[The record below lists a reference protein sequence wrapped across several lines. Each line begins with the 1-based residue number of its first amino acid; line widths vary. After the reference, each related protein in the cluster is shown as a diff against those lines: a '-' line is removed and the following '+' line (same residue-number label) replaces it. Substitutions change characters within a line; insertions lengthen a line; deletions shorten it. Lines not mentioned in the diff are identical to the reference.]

1 MGWLFGVIS
10 VGGWEGV
17 GWLGGREGIEVGGL
31 RIERE
36 MAHLPTAIVIDNGTD
51 QMRVGTSGSTEP
63 RELCFGDE
71 AIWSYVFNRHVKT
84 PSCESPV
91 LLTEFPLTTQSDREK
106 TCRMMF
112 EGLGVPA
119 LYMAPQSLLALLS
132 SGRVTGCVVD
142 CGYDVTHTVPV
153 FEGHCLPHA
162 VRQLGL
168 GGQDVT
174 AHLALLLKE
183 SGAQFSSTTQ
193 EHDTMTIIKE
203 QMCYVSTDPSSE
215 TATTIIGST
224 DADYQL
230 PDGQM
235 LRVGS
240 ERFRAPEILFSPQTV
255 RMVTQGIPSLLVS
268 SVLESDADLWQLL
281 LDNAVLAGGSSLLP
295 GMGHRLREEA
305 SALAP
310 PGCRVGPVPVMDTA
324 WLGGSLLASLSIFG
338 DMCISALEYQE
349 MGSRINDCPL
359 SRECIVI
366 RPLDRST
373 GNHC

>member
-1 MGWLFGVIS
+1 
-10 VGGWEGV
+10 
-17 GWLGGREGIEVGGL
+17 
-31 RIERE
+31 
-36 MAHLPTAIVIDNGTD
+36 MAHLPTAVVIDNGTD
-51 QMRVGTSGSTEP
+51 QMRVGNSGSTEP
-63 RELCFGDE
+63 SLICKNVTGRSESNSSEGELCFGDEAWGRRDDLSVIRPMKRGRVVSWADME
-71 AIWSYVFNRHVKT
+71 AIWSYVFNMHVKT

-91 LLTEFPLTTQSDREK
+91 LLTEFPLTTQSDREN

-119 LYMAPQSLLALLS
+119 LYLAPQSLLALLS

-142 CGYDVTHTVPV
+142 CGYDVTHAVPV

-193 EHDTMTIIKE
+193 EHDTVTIIKE

-215 TATTIIGST
+215 TATTIIGSA

-235 LRVGS
+235 LRIGS
-240 ERFRAPEILFSPQTV
+240 ERFGAPEILFSPQTV

-310 PGCRVGPVPVMDTA
+310 QGDRVGPVPVMDTA
-324 WLGGSLLASLSIFG
+324 WLGGSLLSSLSIFG

-349 MGSRINDCPL
+349 MGSN
-359 SRECIVI
+359 VI
-366 RPLDRST
+366 
-373 GNHC
+373 HHKCF

>member
-1 MGWLFGVIS
+1 
-10 VGGWEGV
+10 
-17 GWLGGREGIEVGGL
+17 
-31 RIERE
+31 

-63 RELCFGDE
+63 SLICKNRGRVVSWADME

-349 MGSRINDCPL
+349 MGTALQPTSPPHHVHKYFSRL